1 MKIEEALQYADQWS
15 EGHTF
20 HEWSLGWRF
29 VCATLAAEVRRLRA
43 AQSVRNLSMQMC
55 DRALIKD
62 VFVRHG
68 FKLSNDAGDD
78 LKEYVYEA
86 AESLLAAVEPALQPL
101 TLEQIAGLFNG
112 FFEFPTE
119 DRSSVSSVSC
129 KLFARHIAEI
139 VARSNCEKKPLT
151 DEQIKRGKAEADPER
166 QDLCGWSFEMGV
178 AFAEKSH
185 GITG

>member
-1 MKIEEALQYADQWS
+1 MKTEEALQYADQWAD
-15 EGHTF
+15 GHTF
-20 HEWSLGWRF
+20 HEGSQGWRV

-62 VFVRHG
+62 VFLRHG
-68 FKLSNDAGDD
+68 FRLSNETGDD

-86 AESLLAAVEPALQPL
+86 AESLLAAF
-101 TLEQIAGLFNG
+101 GLV
-112 FFEFPTE
+112 
-119 DRSSVSSVSC
+119 RQ
-129 KLFARHIAEI
+129 
-139 VARSNCEKKPLT
+139 PLT

-185 GITG
+185 RITGG

>member
-20 HEWSLGWRF
+20 HEGSQGWRA
-29 VCATLAAEVRRLRA
+29 VCATLAAEVRRLQA
-43 AQSVRNLSMQMC
+43 NS
-55 DRALIKD
+55 
-62 VFVRHG
+62 
-68 FKLSNDAGDD
+68 
-78 LKEYVYEA
+78 
-86 AESLLAAVEPALQPL
+86 EPI
-101 TLEQIAGLFNG
+101 TLEQIAGLFDG

-119 DRSSVSSVSC
+119 DRSFVSSVSC
-129 KLFARHIAEI
+129 KLFARHVAEI
-139 VARSNCEKKPLT
+139 VARSGCEHRPLT
-151 DEQIKRGKAEADPER
+151 DEQIKRGKSESDPER